1 MGKEHGCPVIRLK
14 HGKDPDSKFDRK
26 QLAMGIKVEMEHTDC
41 PKVAK
46 MIAKGHL
53 VASESPMY
61 YSYLKKMET
70 KIRIDKKLREI
81 GL

>member
-1 MGKEHGCPVIRLK
+1 MAKGHECPVISLK
-14 HGKDPDSKFDRK
+14 HGKDPDSKFNRK
-26 QLAMGIKVEMEHTDC
+26 QLAIGIKVEMEHTDC

-46 MIAKGHL
+46 QISKAHL
-53 VASESPMY
+53 SESPIY
-61 YSYLKKMET
+61 YTYLKKMET

>member
-1 MGKEHGCPVIRLK
+1 MGKGKECPVISLK
-14 HGKDPDSKFDRK
+14 HGKDPDSKFNRK

-46 MIAKGHL
+46 QISKAHL
-53 VASESPMY
+53 REKKNY
-61 YSYLKKMET
+61 YTILKKV
-70 KIRIDKKLREI
+70 